1 MLVDIKIHSAFTD
14 FFPNLCLKADIKKY
28 MDVPY
33 YLGSIHPR
41 FKNYAKAIDNGDC
54 QEGYAILDKNLKIV
68 CDQDLFIKS
77 AKSDD
82 TFYVVPAIV
91 GGGGKRGNML
101 LMAALAV
108 ALPGIGSMMSG
119 GTFGAAYGSL
129 TTGAG
134 LMSGGGIVPHVAGE
148 VAGASLGSAFS
159 TIGINAGLA
168 LVTSLFTER
177 PGDIKQTDQNIR
189 SNDMFGSLQNTIDSG
204 VPIPLIY
211 GMHRVTGQLISG
223 YLDTVDHGK
232 EDIITVG
239 SRFTT

>member
-1 MLVDIKIHSAFTD
+1 LLVDIKIHSAFTD

-54 QEGYAILDKNLKIV
+54 QEGYAILDKNLKVV

-77 AKSDD
+77 AKKDD
-82 TFYVVPAIV
+82 TFYIVPAIV

-101 LMAALAV
+101 LLAALAI
-108 ALPGIGSMMSG
+108 AAPGIGSMLGS
-119 GTFGAAYGSL
+119 GTFLGGYGA
-129 TTGAG
+129 
-134 LMSGGGIVPHVAGE
+134 
-148 VAGASLGSAFS
+148 AGASVASTLGMAAPAAGTGMALSIGQS
-159 TIGINAGLA
+159 IGINAGLA

-177 PGDIKQTDQNIR
+177 PNDIKQTDQNIR

-211 GMHRVTGQLISG
+211 GMHRVTGQLVSG

>member
-1 MLVDIKIHSAFTD
+1 M
-14 FFPNLCLKADIKKY
+14 
-28 MDVPY
+28 
-33 YLGSIHPR
+33 
-41 FKNYAKAIDNGDC
+41 
-54 QEGYAILDKNLKIV
+54 DKNLKIV

-82 TFYVVPAIV
+82 TFYIVPAIV

-101 LMAALAV
+101 LLAALAV

-119 GTFGAAYGSL
+119 GSFAAGYGAA
-129 TTGAG
+129 TATGAG

-148 VAGASLGSAFS
+148 VGMSSFGASLGSTFS
-159 TIGINAGLA
+159 TIGVNAGLA

-177 PGDIKQTDQNIR
+177 PKNIKQTDQNIR
-189 SNDMFGSLQNTIDSG
+189 TNDMFGSLQNTIDSG

>member
-54 QEGYAILDKNLKIV
+54 QEGYAILDKNLKVV

-77 AKSDD
+77 AKRDD
-82 TFYVVPAIV
+82 TFYIVPAIV

-101 LMAALAV
+101 LLAALAI
-108 ALPGIGSMMSG
+108 AAPGVGSMISG
-119 GTFGAAYGSL
+119 GSFLGGYGAVGTSVA
-129 TTGAG
+129 TTLGMAAPAAG
-134 LMSGGGIVPHVAGE
+134 TGMALSIGQ
-148 VAGASLGSAFS
+148 S
-159 TIGINAGLA
+159 IGINAGLA

-177 PGDIKQTDQNIR
+177 PNDIKQTDQNIR

>member
-54 QEGYAILDKNLKIV
+54 QEGYAILDKNLKVV

-77 AKSDD
+77 AKKDD
-82 TFYVVPAIV
+82 TFYIVPAIV

-101 LMAALAV
+101 LLAALAI
-108 ALPGIGSMMSG
+108 AAPGVGSMLSG
-119 GTFGAAYGSL
+119 GSFLGGYGA
-129 TTGAG
+129 
-134 LMSGGGIVPHVAGE
+134 
-148 VAGASLGSAFS
+148 AGASVAS
-159 TIGINAGLA
+159 TIGMAAPKVVPGMALSIGQSIGINAGLA

-177 PGDIKQTDQNIR
+177 PNDIKQTDQNIR

-232 EDIITVG
+232 EDIITVA
-239 SRFTT
+239 SRFTTT

>member
-1 MLVDIKIHSAFTD
+1 MLVNIKIHSAFTD
-14 FFPNLCLKADIKKY
+14 FFPNLCLKADVKKY

-41 FKNYAKAIDNGDC
+41 FKNYAKAIDNGEC
-54 QEGYAILDKNLKIV
+54 QEGYTILDKNLKVV

-101 LMAALAV
+101 LLAALAV
-108 ALPGIGSMMSG
+108 ALPGIGSMMAG
-119 GTFGAAYGSL
+119 GSFTAGYGAA
-129 TTGAG
+129 TGAG

-189 SNDMFGSLQNTIDSG
+189 TNDMFGSLQNTIDSG

-211 GMHRVTGQLISG
+211 GMHRATGQLISG